1 MAKKLQGIGCSNGIG
16 YAKTFLL
23 VKPKVNVEDKKH
35 VISKKQALILLDQG
49 IATSVKQLT
58 KIREI
63 TLKKLGQ
70 EKAEIFDAHMQL
82 VNDIE
87 IIKQVKEQLNNDKV
101 NLVKVIDTVFN
112 NYAEMF
118 KNMDDAYFKER
129 ATDVIDVKDRLL
141 ANILGLSIPDLL
153 SIDQPVILA
162 CYELTPS
169 DTALLSK
176 QFIKG
181 IVSEVGGR
189 TSHAAIMARSLEIP
203 AVLGIKNLFDSV
215 KVNMIVGVNG
225 KTGEVELNPDQ
236 KTWNKLASSY
246 EKEQAELKR
255 YAKLKTKT
263 KDNKHVL
270 VSANIGNPTDMTKAL
285 QYGPEGVGLYR
296 SEFLYMSNSNWP
308 SEEEQLAGYKAVLEQ
323 QPKNLVVIRTLD
335 IGGDKKLAYYTFPE
349 EMNPFLGYRA
359 IRFCL
364 ANLDIFKTQIRAL
377 LRASVYGKLG
387 IMFPMIATIDEFITA
402 KEFVLKVKKEL
413 VKEGK
418 KVAKDI
424 QIGMMVEI
432 PASAALSDMFAQ
444 YADFF
449 SIGTNDL
456 VQYTFACDRM
466 SKTVSYLY
474 QPNNPALLRM
484 VDMTIK
490 GANKHKRWVGMCG
503 EMAGDI
509 LSIPV
514 LLGLGLYEFSMSAT
528 AIPQARKII
537 NSLSTVECKKLAA
550 KALQLQKASE
560 VDALVKKFLKDKK
573 LI

>member
-35 VISKKQALILLDQG
+35 VITKKQALTLLDQG

-87 IIKQVKEQLNNDKV
+87 IIKQVKEQLNSDKV

-215 KVNMIVGVNG
+215 KANMTVGVNG

-270 VSANIGNPTDMTKAL
+270 ISANIGNPTDMTKAL